1 MGIEI
6 ISLSTSKYYKLVID
20 GTIYGTVQLDRV
32 ESYNE
37 KFDIIL
43 SGYTYPRC
51 FTEIELEKLE
61 KPEEPEEP
69 EKKRGGFYKLM
80 ENKDEAEHEEQ

>member
-20 GTIYGTVQLDRV
+20 GAIYGTVQLDRV

-43 SGYTYPRC
+43 SGYAYPHC

-69 EKKRGGFYKLM
+69 KKKRGGFYKLM
-80 ENKDEAEHEEQ
+80 EKKDEVEQ

>member
-20 GTIYGTVQLDRV
+20 GVIYGTVQLDRV

-37 KFDIIL
+37 NFDVIL
-43 SGYTYPRC
+43 SGCAYPHC
-51 FTEIELEKLE
+51 FTEIE
-61 KPEEPEEP
+61 PEEPEEP

-80 ENKDEAEHEEQ
+80 EKKDEVEQ

>member
-1 MGIEI
+1 MKMGIEI

-20 GTIYGTVQLDRV
+20 GAIYGTVRLDRV

-37 KFDIIL
+37 NFDVIL
-43 SGYTYPRC
+43 SGYTYPHC
-51 FTEIELEKLE
+51 FEI
-61 KPEEPEEP
+61 EPEEP

-80 ENKDEAEHEEQ
+80 EKNDEAEQ

>member
-1 MGIEI
+1 MVIEI

-37 KFDIIL
+37 KFDVIL

-51 FTEIELEKLE
+51 FTEIEL
-61 KPEEPEEP
+61 EEPEEP

-80 ENKDEAEHEEQ
+80 EKKDEAEQ

>member
-6 ISLSTSKYYKLVID
+6 INLSTSKYYKLVID
-20 GTIYGTVQLDRV
+20 GSIYGTVQLDRV

-43 SGYTYPRC
+43 SGYGYARC
-51 FTEIELEKLE
+51 FTEIEPEEL
-61 KPEEPEEP
+61 EEPEEP

-80 ENKDEAEHEEQ
+80 VKNDGAEQ

>member
-37 KFDIIL
+37 NFDVIL
-43 SGYTYPRC
+43 SGYAYPYC
-51 FTEIELEKLE
+51 FEIEQ
-61 KPEEPEEP
+61 EEPEEP

-80 ENKDEAEHEEQ
+80 ENKDEAEHGEQ

>member
-20 GTIYGTVQLDRV
+20 GVIYGTVQLDRV

-37 KFDIIL
+37 NFDVIL
-43 SGYTYPRC
+43 SGYAYPHC
-51 FTEIELEKLE
+51 FEIEQ
-61 KPEEPEEP
+61 EEPEEP
-69 EKKRGGFYKLM
+69 KKKRGGFYKLM
-80 ENKDEAEHEEQ
+80 EKKDEVEQ